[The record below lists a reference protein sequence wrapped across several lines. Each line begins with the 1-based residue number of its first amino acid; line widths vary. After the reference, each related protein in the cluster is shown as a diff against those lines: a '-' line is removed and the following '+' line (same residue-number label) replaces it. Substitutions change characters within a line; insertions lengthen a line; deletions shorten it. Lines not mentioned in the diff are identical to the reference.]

1 MHIVHVASEMF
12 PYVKTGGLADV
23 VGALA
28 NTLAARGHEVAV
40 YLPGYRAVRL
50 HAAAKH
56 ARSTAGLKVRL
67 GERELDGE
75 VWSFS
80 PRRNLTVH
88 LIVRDEF
95 FDRTHLYWTGK
106 RDYDDNDAR
115 FVFFA
120 RAVVELLRRADG
132 VVDAV
137 HAHDWQA
144 GLVPMLLEHAGREAG
159 RLLARRT
166 VFTIHNLAYQ
176 GIFPLSSFALTNLP
190 ERYRAIEHGCEY
202 FGQISLLKAGIVG
215 ADRVTTVSPN
225 YAREIREPGGGFG
238 MDGVLRARGEAVSG
252 ILNGIDTNVWNPA
265 IDPVLPARYRADA
278 LEGKARCRGEL
289 SRRVG
294 WRENPGGPVF
304 GMISRMTRA
313 KGHDLVLAAADF
325 FPANAARLV
334 VLGSGETEIEQAFR
348 ELAAEMPDHVA
359 LCVRLDEEMSHLVE
373 AGADFF
379 LMPSRAEPCGLN
391 QMYSQAYGTL
401 PLCGRV
407 GGLVDTVR
415 DLEVDPAGGTGWLFE
430 PTVAGLR
437 GAMQSALALWSDEE
451 RLLAARQ
458 RAMRRDFSWE
468 KSVIAY
474 ERLYNAGE

>member
-28 NTLAARGHEVAV
+28 TTLAARGHEVAV
-40 YLPGYRAVRL
+40 YLPGYRAVQQ
-50 HAAAKH
+50 HAAAKD
-56 ARSTAGLKVRL
+56 ARRTADLRVRV
-67 GERELDGE
+67 GDRELAGE
-75 VWSFS
+75 VRSFS
-80 PRRNLTVH
+80 PRENLTVH

-95 FDRTHLYWTGK
+95 FDRSHLYWNGT

-120 RAVVELLRRADG
+120 QAVVEALRREG
-132 VVDAV
+132 RVVDAV

-144 GLVPMLLEHAGREAG
+144 GLMPMLLEHAGRRAG
-159 RLLARRT
+159 KLIARRT
-166 VFTIHNLAYQ
+166 VFTIHNIAYQ
-176 GIFPLSSFALTNLP
+176 GIFPMSSFALTNLP
-190 ERYRAIEHGCEY
+190 ERFRAIEGGCEY
-202 FGQISLLKAGIVG
+202 FAQMSLLKAGIAG

-225 YAREIREPGGGFG
+225 YAREIRAPGGGFG

-265 IDPVLPARYRADA
+265 TDAVLPARYSADA

-289 SRRVG
+289 LKKVG
-294 WRENPGGPVF
+294 WRENLAGPVF
-304 GMISRMTRA
+304 GMISRMTAA
-313 KGHDLVLAAADF
+313 KGHDLVLAAAEF
-325 FPANAARLV
+325 FHANHARLV
-334 VLGSGETEIEQAFR
+334 VLGSGDAAIEQAFR
-348 ELAAEMPDHVA
+348 ALAAKMPENVA
-359 LCVRLDEEMSHLVE
+359 VSVRLDEEMSHLVE

-415 DLEVDPAGGTGWLFE
+415 DLDEDPEHGTGWLFE
-430 PTVAGLR
+430 PTVEGLQ
-437 GAMQSALALWSDEE
+437 GALQSALAFYGDKE

-468 KSVIAY
+468 RSVAAY